1 MQIVLQKIGP
11 HHIEGSSYDGSDI
24 WNKNISISK
33 GEHLHIVAPSGSGK
47 TTLVHFIYGL
57 RTDYSGSIFYDN
69 KEIRALSKEHFASFR
84 QDKISIIFQDL
95 RLFEEQTVRENIDIK
110 RRLNPYHPEEMINEM
125 CAQLGIGSK
134 LDQLARTCSYGEQQ
148 RIAIIRSLMQP
159 FDFLLLDE
167 PYSHLDE
174 DNRKKAMTLIYEE
187 CKKREAAM
195 IFADLK
201 PLDLLKGEKVLM
213 L

>member
-1 MQIVLQKIGP
+1 MQIKLQEIVP
-11 HHIEGSSYDGSDI
+11 LYIER
-24 WNKNISISK
+24 KNIDHSEVWRRNITIRQ
-33 GEHLHIVAPSGSGK
+33 GEHVHIVAPSGTGK
-47 TTLVHFIYGL
+47 TSLITFIYGL
-57 RTDYSGSIFYDN
+57 RGDYSGAINYDDQN
-69 KEIRALSKEHFASFR
+69 IKELSTESFSSFR
-84 QDKISIIFQDL
+84 QKNISIIFQDL
-95 RLFEEQTVRENIDIK
+95 RLFENETARQNIEIK
-110 RRLNPYHPEEMINEM
+110 RILNPYYQPEKIDKMAE
-125 CAQLGIGSK
+125 QLGIAPK
-134 LDQLARTCSYGEQQ
+134 LDQLVKTCSYGEQQ

-174 DNRKKAMTLIYEE
+174 ANRAKATKLLYEE
-187 CKKREAAM
+187 CEKRSAAM